1 MKENTIAERYNKLDA
16 KRTAKLERSR
26 YCASLSVPSLLPPS
40 GWTEESQLP
49 QPFSSV
55 TARGVTAMASRM
67 LSALLPLNDMPFFKF
82 ELNTGMD
89 PDDDVRTY
97 LESLSYQVYN
107 KLSSKNLRE
116 TLYQILQH
124 LIVVGDILLIM
135 EDDFSYRL
143 IRLDQFVVRRDVNG
157 EAKEIIHL
165 DFVANNN
172 DNDLADALYHDST
185 EYNRTGYE
193 TIYVRCWKEEE
204 SGLWRCRKEDA
215 DGNLI
220 MEGEWTVCPYVCLRW
235 AGVAGENY
243 GRSHC
248 EDLIGDIRS
257 LEAFTEGLI
266 YGTAAASSF
275 WVGIDPA
282 GITEI
287 DDIHD
292 AHKGSFVPARQ
303 QDVFT
308 ISPAATMTPQLQATQ
323 AGVENMRKEI
333 GQAFLLNSAS
343 MPQGERVTATAIRA
357 IGQELENV
365 LGGAFSSIARS
376 LMKPIVSR
384 AIYIMLDNNE
394 IDPRMEAE
402 FTDNGE
408 LTVEIV
414 TGLQALS
421 RDSDLQKLMQMGE
434 MVRNLPEPAIAN
446 FRWEAYGRAL
456 ISSLGFNPDNWVKAE
471 EDIQR
476 EQQEMQAQQMAMQQ
490 QMQAQAGVQDV
501 MQQAAMQDIEQTGGA
516 GIQQALGQAMEGSPV
531 PEDADAIPED
541 IAQLMG
547 GMA

>member
-1 MKENTIAERYNKLDA
+1 MKEATIAERFNKLES

-82 ELNTGMD
+82 EMNTGME
-89 PDDDVRTY
+89 PDEDIRVY
-97 LESLSYQVYN
+97 LEALSYQVYN

-116 TLYQILQH
+116 TLYQVLQH

-157 EAKEIIHL
+157 DAKEIIHL
-165 DFVANNN
+165 DFVAN
-172 DNDLADALYHDST
+172 DNDSEYVDAFYNDST
-185 EYNRTGYE
+185 EFNRTGYE
-193 TIYVRCWKEEE
+193 TIYCRCWHDEDAGVWK
-204 SGLWRCRKEDA
+204 CRKEDS

-220 MEGEWTVCPYVCLRW
+220 MEGEWKVSPYVCLRW
-235 AGVAGENY
+235 SGVAGENY

-266 YGTAAASSF
+266 YGTAASSSF

-292 AHKGSFVPARQ
+292 AHKGAFVPARQ

-323 AGVENMRKEI
+323 SGVENMRREI

-343 MPQGERVTATAIRA
+343 IPEGDRVTATAVRA

-365 LGGAFSSIARS
+365 LGGAFSSIARN
-376 LMKPIVSR
+376 LMKPLVSR
-384 AIYIMLDNNE
+384 AVYLMLDNQE

-402 FTDNGE
+402 FTEDGE

-446 FRWEAYGRAL
+446 FRWESYGRAL
-456 ISSLGFNPDNWVKAE
+456 ISSLGFNPDNWVKSE
-471 EDIQR
+471 EQIMQ
-476 EQQEMQAQQMAMQQ
+476 EQQAMQQEQMAMQQ
-490 QMQAQAGVQDV
+490 QMQAQAGVQEM
-501 MQQAAMQDIEQTGGA
+501 MQQAAAQDIQQNGGA
-516 GIQQALGQAMEGSPV
+516 GIN
-531 PEDADAIPED
+531 
-541 IAQLMG
+541 QLMG
-547 GMA
+547 QMDQGSPMPEGADEIPPEIAAMMGGR